1 MVMYIK
7 VNGLMI
13 KHMEKVY
20 IIIMMDQVIQVNG
33 IKMYNKDMVSKNGLM
48 DHIIKGIL
56 NLLYYIYHIDI
67 IRMA

>member
-1 MVMYIK
+1 MYIK

-33 IKMYNKDMVSKNGLM
+33 IKMYNKVMEQKNGLM
-48 DHIIKGIL
+48 GHIIKGK
-56 NLLYYIYHIDI
+56 
-67 IRMA
+67 